1 MVRIAKYLILTVMLL
16 ASFQVQA
23 SVTSVSTTPASRN
36 VPLGRSAAVS
46 LVWVVSDTS
55 GAGSVTVSSSSG
67 QFRTTEGGGTLLGTI
82 NTTVSRTYV
91 ATGAATTLR
100 ISETVLI
107 PTEVIYRAHKLGVS
121 SFVYQRA
128 FTPTTGTGLGS
139 ITLNITGASGS
150 SFSVSRLALYFDDG
164 SQVRVLPLK
173 EPLHVQADVG
183 FVGTGLLQGIWEVAG
198 PASTAG
204 NPVYRPLQTVH
215 QYFVSGDKQILRGPA
230 LPTDSTGIYLVR
242 FRITEPQPGF
252 DIPVIRYF
260 VSSGKPGATGL
271 PPLTLALNSPSHYAL
286 LAPDT
291 KFSWR
296 AIKHARAY
304 QLEMYAKS
312 PESDLP
318 ELGGDADT
326 LATIAAAL
334 SRPPVTGMI
343 LPGGQTDTAL
353 PTTARRH
360 LRPNGAYLW
369 RVLAIDEDG
378 AIVAVSQVREIR
390 AP

>member
-1 MVRIAKYLILTVMLL
+1 MQRYALILFLIAMAL
-16 ASFQVQA
+16 ANVSVHAAITAVTPSPRATRVPLNQPASLTLVW
-23 SVTSVSTTPASRN
+23 SVTNSTTAP
-36 VPLGRSAAVS
+36 
-46 LVWVVSDTS
+46 T
-55 GAGSVTVSSSSG
+55 VTVSSTRGVFSTPTSVTLG
-67 QFRTTEGGGTLLGTI
+67 SIPTTL
-82 NTTVSRTYV
+82 SRTV
-91 ATGAATTLR
+91 TGSTTT
-100 ISETVLI
+100 SFTETILV
-107 PTEVIYRAHKLGVS
+107 PSDVIYRAHKLGFNS
-121 SFVYQRA
+121 LVYQRT
-128 FTPTTGTGLGS
+128 FTEDGASALAGNV
-139 ITLNITGASGS
+139 TLNITSAGGS

-173 EPLHVQADVG
+173 DPISVQADVG
-183 FVGTGLLQGIWEVAG
+183 FVGIGLLQGIWEVAE

-204 NPVYRPLQTVH
+204 NPAYRPLQTVH
-215 QYFVSGDKQILRGPA
+215 QYFVGSSKQVLRGPA

-260 VSSGKPGATGL
+260 VSSGKPGVMGL
-271 PPLTLALNSPSHYAL
+271 PPLTLALNRPSHYAL
-286 LAPDT
+286 LSPDT

-353 PTTARRH
+353 STTARRH
-360 LRPNGAYLW
+360 LRSNGAYLW

-390 AP
+390 AS

>member
-1 MVRIAKYLILTVMLL
+1 MQRYALILFLIAMVL
-16 ASFQVQA
+16 ASVSMHAAITGVTPSPSSALVTLNQPA
-23 SVTSVSTTPASRN
+23 SLTLNWSVAANLSGSTTA
-36 VPLGRSAAVS
+36 
-46 LVWVVSDTS
+46 
-55 GAGSVTVSSSSG
+55 TVSSTRG
-67 QFRTTEGGGTLLGTI
+67 VFGTPTSVTLGNLPSTL
-82 NTTVSRTYV
+82 SRTV
-91 ATGAATTLR
+91 TGSTTT
-100 ISETVLI
+100 SFTETILV
-107 PTEVIYRAHKLGVS
+107 PSDVIYRAHKLGFS
-121 SFVYQRA
+121 NIVYQRT
-128 FTPTTGTGLGS
+128 FTDGAVARTGNV
-139 ITLNITGASGS
+139 TLNITSASGS

-164 SQVRVLPLK
+164 SQIRVLSLK
-173 EPLHVQADVG
+173 DPISVQADVG
-183 FVGTGLLQGIWEVAG
+183 FVGTGMLQGVWEVAG

-204 NPVYRPLQTVH
+204 NPAYRPLQTVH

-230 LPTDSTGIYLVR
+230 LPADSTGIYLVR

-252 DIPVIRYF
+252 DTPVIRYF
-260 VSSGKPGATGL
+260 VSSGKPGAMGL
-271 PPLTLALNSPSHYAL
+271 PPLTLALNSPPHHAL
-286 LAPDT
+286 LSPDT

-296 AIKHARAY
+296 AIKNVRAY

-343 LPGGQTDTAL
+343 LPGGQTEAALSTA
-353 PTTARRH
+353 TRRH

>member
-1 MVRIAKYLILTVMLL
+1 MQRYVLILFLIAMVLVYVPIHAAITNVTPSPSSALVTL
-16 ASFQVQA
+16 NQPASLTLNW
-23 SVTSVSTTPASRN
+23 SVAANLSGSTTA
-36 VPLGRSAAVS
+36 
-46 LVWVVSDTS
+46 
-55 GAGSVTVSSSSG
+55 TVSSTRGVFGTSTSV
-67 QFRTTEGGGTLLGTI
+67 TLGTLPSTL
-82 NTTVSRTYV
+82 SRTV
-91 ATGAATTLR
+91 TGSTTT
-100 ISETVLI
+100 SFTETILI
-107 PTEVIYRAHKLGVS
+107 PPDVIYRAHKLGFS
-121 SFVYQRA
+121 NLVYQRT
-128 FTPTTGTGLGS
+128 FTDGAVARTS
-139 ITLNITGASGS
+139 NVTLNITSASAS

-164 SQVRVLPLK
+164 SQVRVLPPK

-204 NPVYRPLQTVH
+204 NPAYRPLQTVH
-215 QYFVSGDKQILRGPA
+215 QYFVSGDKQILRGPD

-252 DIPVIRYF
+252 DTPVIRYF
-260 VSSGKPGATGL
+260 VSSGKPGAMGL
-271 PPLTLALNSPSHYAL
+271 PPLTLALNNPSHYAL
-286 LAPDT
+286 LSPDT

-296 AIKHARAY
+296 AIKNVRAY

-312 PESDLP
+312 PESNLP

-334 SRPPVTGMI
+334 SRPPVTGII
-343 LPGGQTDTAL
+343 LPGGQTETAL
-353 PTTARRH
+353 STTTRRH
-360 LRPNGAYLW
+360 LRSNGAYLW